1 MNKHF
6 NEIPSWSY
14 VYNDSCPERK
24 VDHLSVTKTYIAFF
38 PQCNFDEVLI
48 AYRNPVERVHSI
60 VSLRLQSI
68 GLIRKAM
75 PENIEKITRNAN
87 SNGEIR
93 KLREKNSKLETELK
107 KSLVKRKKME

>member
-1 MNKHF
+1 
-6 NEIPSWSY
+6 
-14 VYNDSCPERK
+14 
-24 VDHLSVTKTYIAFF
+24 
-38 PQCNFDEVLI
+38 
-48 AYRNPVERVHSI
+48 
-60 VSLRLQSI
+60 
-68 GLIRKAM
+68 M